1 MSSVFSYLYN
11 YGKFVLVLVITVGT
25 GGCMGSI
32 GSSAFVTHEDSDFLL
47 NNEPFRFV
55 GANIYNAAGDP
66 LNAVLAKYTATF

>member
-1 MSSVFSYLYN
+1 
-11 YGKFVLVLVITVGT
+11 
-25 GGCMGSI
+25 MGSI

-66 LNAVLAKYTATF
+66 LNAVLAKYAATF